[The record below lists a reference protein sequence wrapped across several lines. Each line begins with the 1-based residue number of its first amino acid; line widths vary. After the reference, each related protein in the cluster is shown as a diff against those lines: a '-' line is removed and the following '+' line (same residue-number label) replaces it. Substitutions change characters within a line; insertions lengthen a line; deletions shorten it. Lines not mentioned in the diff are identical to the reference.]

1 MDWKFSENL
10 AQNLPAFY
18 EKQRYNLEWP
28 SVSGCKPIVYGM
40 TRNMNKND
48 LVTFYYFYL
57 YISYFFNIL
66 AIEFQVI
73 GSSNPESVTGLEQ
86 DHVCSTCGAQ
96 YSTLKGLE
104 VHEKVHGEPEELCHL
119 CSERFYSK
127 QQLKV
132 CVLRDRLW
140 QSTGGNDG

>member
-1 MDWKFSENL
+1 M
-10 AQNLPAFY
+10 
-18 EKQRYNLEWP
+18 
-28 SVSGCKPIVYGM
+28 
-40 TRNMNKND
+40 
-48 LVTFYYFYL
+48 
-57 YISYFFNIL
+57 
-66 AIEFQVI
+66 I

-132 CVLRDRLW
+132 CVLRGPTQVLRSIASSTSPHMWLADGDFLMCHIVRMSRLIAW
-140 QSTGGNDG
+140 IF